1 MFHLRFFQSN
11 VCLKTLL
18 FALPKCLRLKLS
30 YCLDISLEMSIFD
43 KCVACAGR
51 VYGERCNEESVRNKL
66 LFFRGKLEEQ
76 RQAVNEWRCASV
88 CGCWWQRGTCTH
100 THIIWCIYYIFI
112 YVHVSSIKTCFD
124 VLIIVQ
130 LLLYIY
136 IYIYVYQL
144 FLLILLCQSKSCQR
158 QMHHIESYLCF
169 PQIIHDD
176 KKTTVTRGVD
186 SWYCFVHGIFMGY
199 FDVQSFEL
207 NDYEWLNYCDCN
219 LV

>member
-136 IYIYVYQL
+136 IHICISAIFIDFIVPIQ
-144 FLLILLCQSKSCQR
+144 IVSKTDA
-158 QMHHIESYLCF
+158 SYW
-169 PQIIHDD
+169 I
-176 KKTTVTRGVD
+176 
-186 SWYCFVHGIFMGY
+186 IFMFSTNNSRWQENNGHTGCG
-199 FDVQSFEL
+199 FLVLFCTRDLHGLFWCAILWV
-207 NDYEWLNYCDCN
+207 EWLWMTQ
-219 LV
+219 LLWL